1 MFQTTNQL
9 NVLVYLQLNLKAWG
23 MVGDGFHDSKI
34 SKRTLK
40 LAGGFRCSMQL
51 GQGSSLIQLD
61 APSTKNLATTTRE
74 KTSSFNLQNDGPLN
88 DHIIQIHSPFFS
100 PGTYW
105 FEYTHHRDICRTAV
119 TCPSASRKLQQKH
132 LGFSGNNECLLKIC
146 LIEKNLIIHL
156 KTLRLV
162 SQTRLKSPKP
172 HDSLAAQ
179 YPPYALHGPV
189 SVTGWNASLQGAVS
203 SGSWLWSSCS
213 STTLRR
219 RRGD

>member
-1 MFQTTNQL
+1 MFWYIFNWTWKLGGWLAIVSTC
-9 NVLVYLQLNLKAWG
+9 
-23 MVGDGFHDSKI
+23 FHDSKI

-40 LAGGFRCSMQL
+40 LAGGFRCLRSMQL

-61 APSTKNLATTTRE
+61 APSTKNLATATRE
-74 KTSSFNLQNDGPLN
+74 KTSSFNLQNHGPLN

-146 LIEKNLIIHL
+146 LIE
-156 KTLRLV
+156 
-162 SQTRLKSPKP
+162 
-172 HDSLAAQ
+172 
-179 YPPYALHGPV
+179 
-189 SVTGWNASLQGAVS
+189 
-203 SGSWLWSSCS
+203 
-213 STTLRR
+213 
-219 RRGD
+219 